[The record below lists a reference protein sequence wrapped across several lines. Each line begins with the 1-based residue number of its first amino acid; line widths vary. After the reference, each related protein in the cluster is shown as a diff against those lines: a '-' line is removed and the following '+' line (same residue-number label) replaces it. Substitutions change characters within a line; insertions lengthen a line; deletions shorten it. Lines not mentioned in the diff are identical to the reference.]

1 MIKKLQKLRHK
12 KGFTLVELIIVIA
25 ILAVLMAS
33 VAAFAGPVQNMI
45 RATAVSADALNI
57 NEIIGDYI
65 EARLAFANYMTIVYG
80 VDSESNHTKLND
92 YAKQAAF
99 NVDTAKKSKFEG
111 GGGKAGVL
119 VFKYAPNTSSPE
131 KSTYQLYDVDLPKGT
146 TSYKKPTDND
156 KVFSDAFYGDTQRV
170 FAIPVA
176 DVGGKKEAGQVG
188 KVRSEVYLSVE
199 IHSFKGDTGYI
210 EWSGT
215 TVNDSQSKYIKSS
228 TLSDYYS
235 NNNVIDDLDVLRV
248 GPTETVTF
256 RANNMKP
263 EKATAKTVRSPIDVY
278 SASELAIMPGSDIVI
293 FYYIPDF
300 DVV

>member
-1 MIKKLQKLRHK
+1 MIKKLQKLRYK

-65 EARLAFANYMTIVYG
+65 EARLAFANYMTIVYN
-80 VDSESNHTKLND
+80 VNSESSHIKLND
-92 YAKQAAF
+92 FAKEAAF
-99 NVDTAKKSKFEG
+99 DNSTKSKLDG
-111 GGGKAGVL
+111 GGGNAGVL
-119 VFKYAPNTSSPE
+119 IFKYVSNTSSPE
-131 KSTYQLYDVDLPKGT
+131 KSSYQLYDVKLDKNAT
-146 TSYKKPTDND
+146 TYKKPTDDD

-170 FAIPVA
+170 FAIPVV
-176 DVGGKKEAGQVG
+176 DVGGIKEAGQVG

-210 EWSGT
+210 EWFGT
-215 TVNDSQSKYIKSS
+215 TVDDTKSKYVKSS

-235 NNNVIDDLDVLRV
+235 NNNTLSDLDVLRV
-248 GPTETVTF
+248 GSTETVTF

-263 EKATAKTVRSPIDVY
+263 ENVNKTTVRSPIDVY
-278 SASELAIMPGSDIVI
+278 DATDPSFNVPGSDIVI